1 MEVYDYPFGKRGR
14 QFVKLGSHEGKAL
27 IFMLND
33 PTQTFALLL
42 EILLDVCPLQRRD
55 GDVSTEVLE
64 AEFAKLME
72 SKDTVDQDLMKA
84 CTHLKKK
91 SWGRAHIRLPYSIHN
106 CVSLRLI
113 SAIIPNTA
121 ETLYLDVAVDE
132 APKPSC
138 QTAVYRDEA
147 FSENE
152 TQGRSILARLPMD
165 SPLGKVKYYRP
176 AITEIG
182 DNLCDPVSIS
192 RLSVILL
199 DDAGALYDT
208 GGADHSLVFEFKTLG
223 KRLRLPTDPPP
234 PAKYEPIPPAPRAV
248 VSFEKTAKRTKEP
261 VAAAKYTTYAFFGLT
276 GLACAYGA
284 WRLFGPEGPAE
295 DAV

>member
-1 MEVYDYPFGKRGR
+1 M
-14 QFVKLGSHEGKAL
+14 
-27 IFMLND
+27 
-33 PTQTFALLL
+33 
-42 EILLDVCPLQRRD
+42 
-55 GDVSTEVLE
+55 
-64 AEFAKLME
+64 
-72 SKDTVDQDLMKA
+72 
-84 CTHLKKK
+84 
-91 SWGRAHIRLPYSIHN
+91 
-106 CVSLRLI
+106 
-113 SAIIPNTA
+113 IPNTA

-208 GGADHSLVFEFKTLG
+208 RGADHSLVFEFKTLG

-234 PAKYEPIPPAPRAV
+234 PAKYEPVPPAPRAV
-248 VSFEKTAKRTKEP
+248 VSFEKTAKRPNEP
-261 VAAAKYTTYAFFGLT
+261 VTAAKYTTYAFFGLT